1 MKYSCT
7 GVILAGGMNTR
18 FSGKDKA
25 LVRVGGRRI
34 FDYILDVFND
44 LFDEIIL
51 VTNTPAPY
59 LKWDVHIVADL
70 FPIRSSL
77 TGIHAGLF
85 YASHPHAFF
94 TACDTP
100 FLKKELI
107 ETILKKIDS
116 SADAVIPEIS
126 VGLEPLCAVYA
137 KKCMPRVEKHLV
149 QEKLKIRRVFK
160 NGRIKKI
167 SEKTLRK
174 SDPDLLS
181 FFNINTPED
190 LQKAEALIARF
201 GQKSSTLR
209 KGDEETK

>member
-25 LVRVGGRRI
+25 LIRVGGRRI
-34 FDYILDVFND
+34 LDCILDIFND
-44 LFDEIIL
+44 FFDEIIL
-51 VTNTPAPY
+51 VTNNPTPY
-59 LKWDVHIVADL
+59 LKWDLHIVADL

-100 FLKKELI
+100 FLKKERI

-116 SADAVIPEIS
+116 SADAFIPEIS

-137 KKCMPRVEKHLV
+137 KKCLSRIEQHLA
-149 QEKLKIRRVFK
+149 QDKLKIQRVFK

-167 SEKTLRK
+167 PEKTLRK
-174 SDPDLLS
+174 SDPDLVS

-201 GQKSSTLR
+201 DRETLSHER
-209 KGDEETK
+209 

>member
-25 LVRVGGRRI
+25 LLRVGGRRI
-34 FDYILDVFND
+34 LDYILDIFND
-44 LFDEIIL
+44 FFDEIIL
-51 VTNTPAPY
+51 VTNKPTPY
-59 LKWDVHIVADL
+59 LKWDIHIVTDL

-107 ETILKKIDS
+107 ETILKKIDP
-116 SADAVIPEIS
+116 SADAFIPEIS
-126 VGLEPLCAVYA
+126 AGLEPLCAVYA
-137 KKCMPRVEKHLV
+137 KKCLSRIEQHLA
-149 QEKLKIRRVFK
+149 QDKLKIQRVFK

-167 SEKTLRK
+167 PEKTLRK
-174 SDPDLLS
+174 NDPDLVS

-190 LQKAEALIARF
+190 LQKAEAMRVRF
-201 GQKSSTLR
+201 GRETLSHER
-209 KGDEETK
+209 

>member
-7 GVILAGGMNTR
+7 GVILAGGMNSR

-25 LVRVGGRRI
+25 LIRVGNRRI
-34 FDYILDVFND
+34 FDYILNIFND

-51 VTNTPAPY
+51 VTNTPASY
-59 LKWDVHIVADL
+59 LKWDVHIVTDL

-116 SADAVIPEIS
+116 SADAFIPEIS
-126 VGLEPLCAVYA
+126 AGLEPLCAVYA
-137 KKCMPRVEKHLV
+137 KKCLPRIELHLA
-149 QEKLKIRRVFK
+149 QDKLKIQRVFK
-160 NGRIKKI
+160 KGRVKKI
-167 SEKTLRK
+167 PEKTLRK
-174 SDPDLLS
+174 YDPDLVS
-181 FFNINTPED
+181 FFNINSPED
-190 LQKAEALIARF
+190 LQKAEALIAASAGRP
-201 GQKSSTLR
+201 
-209 KGDEETK
+209 